1 MKIKGAIMDKK
12 FLTTGLKKQ
21 DSLIIVEL
29 TKKLK
34 KARNTIR
41 NLRKEMAELKT
52 TLLDVQTERN
62 KMVGRD
68 NRFFNTESGNDC

>member
-1 MKIKGAIMDKK
+1 MDKK